1 MLVSKALYSE
11 ETEQQKIR
19 VVPYFEN
26 NNVDIILQPIK
37 EGKIFPNTSV
47 YPSTKLQ

>member
-26 NNVDIILQPIK
+26 NNVIILQPIK